1 MNWFYFN
8 EAGEVVGPLSEE
20 TLRELHASG
29 RLAATTQVCREGSED
44 WISLAEALG
53 TFTATPAG
61 GGESVV
67 TSAAPTVINTLPQS
81 HRTPGSQPT
90 VQHAARQVRF
100 QGGGTIRQAT
110 PPRSTGKK
118 WALILGAIGGLA
130 AVIVGFVFVTS
141 KHDRNGGASSPDLVG
156 NEKAHPKE
164 KEVAKGPR
172 PGKSQDA
179 QGPSG
184 DIFQSR
190 VSTKAVANGPRPDK
204 SQNPQGPSGD
214 IFQSRVST
222 KADVLGLRGG
232 MSKEETGKILG
243 WKRLQIPPLT
253 ANNSAALIPGFQVFT
268 FKPDESFPIKDV
280 DFVDLA
286 FLNDR
291 LQSVCYVLGIF
302 QCTVFRFKGGRTLI
316 EHYGSILGKDHRVG
330 RISDLRAAIKE
341 SFDITDQTLYP
352 DFSSGRSIP
361 KGGSYSVEHEDDMKG
376 KGATCVDAVN
386 PIFSAA
392 SSEIFVRFSGAVK
405 NFDEIVF
412 GLVSEL
418 NRPNMLRAEGRTKEY
433 FLLRFSFRNTYSES
447 LAAGEAQL
455 AKEANKAAEEAAKRN
470 EREGAEKA
478 AKDRAEEARIRK
490 LKDGF

>member
-20 TLRELHASG
+20 TLRELHAIG

-81 HRTPGSQPT
+81 HRTPGSEPT

-156 NEKAHPKE
+156 NEKAHPNE
-164 KEVAKGPR
+164 KEVAK
-172 PGKSQDA
+172 
-179 QGPSG
+179 
-184 DIFQSR
+184 
-190 VSTKAVANGPRPDK
+190 GPRPDK